1 MLSGLNA
8 KNFFHYYIFNPRAPE
23 LTENERIIAV
33 TSSIAL
39 AIFTC
44 GIVHLACIFLYNH
57 SFAIK
62 KTASENKIDLAA
74 HTILS
79 PHSRILVAQRTS
91 NTSLVKNFERA
102 RNNSENPVIP
112 EQAENLTTAVQIP
125 PPESS
130 ESTLSEKSEQQKFSQ
145 NSLELNTVKEKVQ
158 EKMTHQVSVSQIAL
172 EPIEIKLEGDK
183 AANALDNLIDHLEIY
198 IKFSRKEEAFCLQ
211 KEDWV
216 DGYKNELEELSKIFR
231 SQGVLKKEQVFAL
244 IEIFFKMWLDEG
256 HVILSSFKEGEY
268 YLLQGAEKTTLI
280 ENSSSLEKFL
290 EENREEDLEKLYTN
304 TIEILCEIYKIK
316 TCRFENTV
324 WFTKFKA
331 TVELLYMGNFCCSLY
346 EFIDTIDRY
355 DLITINALLSK
366 ISAISEQ
373 IKQNNYI
380 FINVG
385 VMFDRQRI
393 YELDS
398 LIDRLG
404 EFKSNIESH
413 TTIKELLLVASEAF
427 LGYLVHLNVNKNYN
441 YKKIKMPNYC

>member
-1 MLSGLNA
+1 MLTGLNA

-23 LTENERIIAV
+23 LTENERVIAV

-62 KTASENKIDLAA
+62 KTASENKIDRAA
-74 HTILS
+74 DPIFSLNSKTPVVQS
-79 PHSRILVAQRTS
+79 TS
-91 NTSLVKNFERA
+91 NASLVKNCEQA

-112 EQAENLTTAVQIP
+112 ELPENLATAIQIP
-125 PPESS
+125 LPESS
-130 ESTLSEKSEQQKFSQ
+130 ESTLSEKSKQQQSSQ
-145 NSLELNTVKEKVQ
+145 NSLELNTAKKEEQ
-158 EKMTHQVSVSQIAL
+158 EKLTNQVPVSQVAL

-183 AANALDNLIDHLEIY
+183 AANALENLIDCLEIY
-198 IKFSRKEEAFCLQ
+198 INFSRKEEAFCLQ

-216 DGYKNELEELSKIFR
+216 DGYKNELEELSKILR
-231 SQGVLKKEQVFAL
+231 SQGILNKGQVSAL

-256 HVILSSFKEGEY
+256 QIILSSFKEGEY

-280 ENSSSLEKFL
+280 ENRSSLEKFL

-331 TVELLYMGNFCCSLY
+331 TAELLYMGNFCYSLY
-346 EFIDTIDRY
+346 EFIERIDRY

-366 ISAISEQ
+366 ISVISEQ
-373 IKQNNYI
+373 IKQHNYI
-380 FINVG
+380 FIDAG
-385 VMFDRQRI
+385 VMFDKERI
-393 YELDS
+393 CDLDI

-404 EFKSNIESH
+404 EFKNDIDSH
-413 TTIKELLLVASEAF
+413 TVINELLSVASEAF
-427 LGYLVHLNVNKNYN
+427 VGYMVHLNVNKNYN
-441 YKKIKMPNYC
+441 YKKNRALNYC